1 MQYLTHTLR
10 GVAFAATL
18 GAVLTPVASFAQ
30 DATSTV
36 QQAYAPAPQ
45 PNPLGMHELGVPL
58 LGTTVQ
64 VPR

>member
-18 GAVLTPVASFAQ
+18 GAALSPVASFAQ
-30 DATSTV
+30 DATPV
-36 QQAYAPAPQ
+36 QQASIPSPQ
-45 PNPLGMHELGVPL
+45 PNPLGMHELGVPVF
-58 LGTTVQ
+58 GPTIQ